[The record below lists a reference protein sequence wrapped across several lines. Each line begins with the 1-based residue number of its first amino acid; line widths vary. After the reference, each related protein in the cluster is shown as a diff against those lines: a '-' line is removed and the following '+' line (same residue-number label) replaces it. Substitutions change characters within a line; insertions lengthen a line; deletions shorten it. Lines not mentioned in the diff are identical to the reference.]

1 MCNKGE
7 NFDDVISGLE
17 QKRKLWK
24 KAIKQAKRA
33 VPEVRNGQDKSE
45 QDKTEQNNQTEE
57 QEEVLFEYLTT
68 LENCLM
74 LEDAVQL
81 MEQNQNPT
89 PSQPSQQDTQNQ

>member
-33 VPEVRNGQDKSE
+33 VPEVRSGQDKTE
-45 QDKTEQNNQTEE
+45 QDKTEQQNQTEE
-57 QEEVLFEYLTT
+57 
-68 LENCLM
+68 
-74 LEDAVQL
+74 
-81 MEQNQNPT
+81 
-89 PSQPSQQDTQNQ
+89 

>member
-33 VPEVRNGQDKSE
+33 VPEVRNGQDTT

-74 LEDAVQL
+74 LEDAVQQ

>member
-1 MCNKGE
+1 MKSVPIIPVTSFMCNKGE

-33 VPEVRNGQDKSE
+33 VPEVRNGNDTTQDTPE
-45 QDKTEQNNQTEE
+45 ANNQTEE
-57 QEEVLFEYLTT
+57 QEEVLFEYITT

-74 LEDAVQL
+74 LEDAVQQ
-81 MEQNQNPT
+81 MGQNQ
-89 PSQPSQQDTQNQ
+89 